1 MTEQEG
7 FFTRE
12 VRTVKEI
19 EDEIERIKEIPKDN
33 PQMSETSLAFRKGK
47 VSGLCFALGKKV
59 NFDGEVME

>member
-1 MTEQEG
+1 MTEEEG
-7 FFTRE
+7 FFIRE

-33 PQMSETSLAFRKGK
+33 PQMSETSLAFGKGK
-47 VSGLCFALGKKV
+47 LSGLYFALSKKV